1 MEVLSLHQTHRPKT
15 GGERQGDRCVWFR
28 RGFFWDGFM
37 QLLIFS
43 LHVDCID
50 RSIVC
55 SSGESARRTRACCRI
70 NFSPKTE
77 AKPHRFGVKT
87 FCFPHHASP
96 STLESRENLCG
107 KRQRHCYGSSVP
119 APELFTNASS
129 TNFHLRGALLTFK
142 GSFSCWERIPPRLA
156 KSQSM
161 LLFRV

>member
-1 MEVLSLHQTHRPKT
+1 MEVLSLQQTHRPKT
-15 GGERQGDRCVWFR
+15 GVRGRSIDVYGSEGDFFR
-28 RGFFWDGFM
+28 DGFM

-142 GSFSCWERIPPRLA
+142 GSFSCWERISPHLA